1 MTDQGFD
8 NREIERR
15 RSRRRLT
22 ILAVAIGAA
31 LVVLILA
38 LINGDNDGIGT
49 PYSTI
54 SPDSSA
60 AGRIQGLYELIFW
73 MAAVVFIG
81 VQALIVYTALRFKR
95 RPNVT
100 ERPPQVHGNR
110 TLEIAWTIIPAL
122 ILLVILIP
130 TIQTMYETDAEAQEG
145 DVIIDVY
152 GKQWWWEVHYEGLAD
167 DGGPL
172 VTANEL
178 VLPVGQEVIVRLHSN
193 NVIHSFWVPQLAGKM
208 DVIPGHENRLSFT
221 PENTGDYYGECA
233 EFCGISH
240 AWMRFEIDV
249 VEQQQFD
256 AWVTAWN
263 TPPAFDANPATT
275 DIMEPPAA
283 FGLCIT
289 CHAINGAT
297 PPDIVQ
303 EGLMANPFSVNA
315 GPNLTLLGCRDIL
328 AAGLLVN
335 TPENLAT
342 WLDNPAEV
350 KEGNYMS
357 LAVEADTLSQEQIDE
372 LVMYLES
379 LKPEGGC
386 PEDASPASAS
396 PVAEQGS
403 EAEDA

>member
-1 MTDQGFD
+1 MTDQGFGD
-8 NREIERR
+8 REIERR
-15 RSRRRLT
+15 RSRRRLA
-22 ILAVAIGAA
+22 ILAVAVGAA
-31 LVVLILA
+31 LVVLVVAI
-38 LINGDNDGIGT
+38 INGEKGIGT
-49 PYSTI
+49 PYSTT

-60 AGRIQGLYELIFW
+60 ADDIQGLYKLIFW

-130 TIQTMYETDAEAQEG
+130 TIQTMYETDAEAREG
-145 DVIIDVY
+145 DIVIDVY
-152 GKQWWWEVHYEGLAD
+152 GKQWWWEVHYPGLAAN
-167 DGGPL
+167 GEPL

-178 VLPVGQEVIVRLHSN
+178 ILPVGQEAIVRLHSN

-221 PENTGDYYGECA
+221 PETTGDFYGECA

-249 VEQQQFD
+249 VEPEQFD
-256 AWVTAWN
+256 AWVAAWN
-263 TPPAFDANPATT
+263 TPPSFDADPSTT
-275 DIMEPPAA
+275 DVAEAPAA
-283 FGLCIT
+283 FGACLA
-289 CHAINGAT
+289 CHRINGTNAT
-297 PPDIVQ
+297 IAE
-303 EGLMANPFSVNA
+303 EGLTAHPLGVNA

-335 TPENLAT
+335 TPENLHT
-342 WLDNPAEV
+342 WLDDPAGV

-357 LAVEADTLSQEQIDE
+357 TVIGPDTLSAEQLDE
-372 LVMYLES
+372 LVTYLES

-386 PEDASPASAS
+386 PEDTGPASAS
-396 PVAEQGS
+396 PVAQT
-403 EAEDA
+403 APDAKDA